1 MAVMMIGKPYWWYA
15 TFITPAIVLYNS
27 AGSTVTKVAIER
39 VAATFIGIAGTLVV
53 MLILLPLAKHFQRK
67 TGASEY

>member
-1 MAVMMIGKPYWWYA
+1 M
-15 TFITPAIVLYNS
+15 
-27 AGSTVTKVAIER
+27 TKVAIER
-39 VAATFIGIAGTLVV
+39 VEATFIGIAGTLVV